1 MDTQKLA
8 KQERDKLLKKWTP
21 FLEGISDEYIVENT
35 AMLLENEAKYLAEAG
50 GQPGGLNTGDVQ
62 GLQKVMLPIVRR
74 VFPNLIANNIVSVQP
89 ISAPAGII
97 FYLKYQQGTE
107 RPGNDGGYGYG
118 QGGTDGRNPSA
129 AEDYPEF
136 SMFENYAGSG
146 EGYNPYYSTD
156 EIGPFIAR
164 VTTADHTGKLGDDE
178 TSTVDSDTV
187 AIFDVNPSV
196 VPPRNFT
203 YNNRG
208 VIPGSRVPIQA
219 IWPIAANIGGTSAGN
234 WGTSPAGSAGTAATN
249 GYGVYAQYFGTLELE
264 QVSGRNA
271 GRTITAAIQIPLSAT
286 FTPIAGGIVVK
297 STTGEV
303 ITGVEVRPGTAAAY
317 AGAKDDGTTVIG
329 ADHVATVEVEVPAEY
344 KILEGRLFYKTDME
358 YSTSIPEMRITIGN
372 IPVAVK
378 TRKLKAMWSQESEQ
392 DLKAYHGL
400 SADAE
405 LTALVSNEMIA
416 EIDREI
422 VQRIINLVPQTS
434 RYNYN
439 WADYAGNNASGN
451 YLDAHLGLMQK
462 ITVAS
467 NEIYRKSKLGPA
479 NWMIVGTKLSSY
491 IEVLKG
497 FIPNPV
503 TASMGMNVVKA
514 GTYAGRF
521 DIYKD
526 PLFIDDY
533 ILIGHKSSQ
542 SPFGSGL
549 VYSPYVTNLT
559 PVIVGQDDFNPRR
572 GFLARYALTEVPF
585 GSYLYG
591 SVRVQNVPN

>member
-1 MDTQKLA
+1 MDTQKMA

-107 RPGNDGGYGYG
+107 RPGNDRGYGYG
-118 QGGTDGRNPSA
+118 GG
-129 AEDYPEF
+129 EDYPEF
-136 SMFENYAGSG
+136 SMFENIAGSG

-156 EIGPFIAR
+156 EIGPF
-164 VTTADHTGKLGDDE
+164 TAEITGKIGDGDGDA
-178 TSTVDSDTV
+178 TGANKSTIANFS
-187 AIFDVNPSV
+187 VNPLI
-196 VPPRNFT
+196 VPPRNYQGAEVPSGT
-203 YNNRG
+203 
-208 VIPGSRVPIQA
+208 PGRVHIQSV
-219 IWPIAANIGGTSAGN
+219 WPIATAVQGPTGTPGGAG
-234 WGTSPAGSAGTAATN
+234 AAAAN
-249 GYGVYAQYFGTLELE
+249 GYGVYATYFGTLELE
-264 QVSGRNA
+264 GKAGTKNA
-271 GRTITAAIQIPLSAT
+271 GRTATAAIQIPLGAG
-286 FTPIAGGIVVK
+286 FTPLTGSIIVK
-297 STTGEV
+297 ATTGERIEGFTLAGPGIPATPATPAATSV
-303 ITGVEVRPGTAAAY
+303 IAVTATGSTPA
-317 AGAKDDGTTVIG
+317 DDWDIVGG
-329 ADHVATVEVEVPAEY
+329 Q
-344 KILEGRLFYKTDME
+344 LFYKTDME

-479 NWMIVGTKLSSY
+479 NWMIVGTKIASY

-591 SVRVQNVPN
+591 SVKVGNLPN